1 MPVKKSNQMCQANRK
16 IINKTESFKK
26 NKKRKEKEEERY
38 AEAGTVHCFHV
49 ALTVN

>member
-26 NKKRKEKEEERY
+26 TKKEKKRKKKDMQKL
-38 AEAGTVHCFHV
+38 ALCTVFM
-49 ALTVN
+49 LL